1 MERTPAAPFISR
13 FPTIPRLFLGGRP
26 AAFGAVV
33 AAERALHLGAGDA
46 ADEVAAHAFVV
57 HVGEADPES
66 VQPRLAQARE
76 DRAQIGRA
84 LDFLEPLVEV
94 KARLLRSAAG
104 ELHRPAARYLRR

>member
-13 FPTIPRLFLGGRP
+13 AKPDLLRTSLPRVERPQGPLQRAELKRRHSRPFQLLFLRRRP

-46 ADEVAAHAFVV
+46 AGEVAAHAFVV

-76 DRAQIGRA
+76 D
-84 LDFLEPLVEV
+84 
-94 KARLLRSAAG
+94 
-104 ELHRPAARYLRR
+104 

>member
-33 AAERALHLGAGDA
+33 AAERAFHLGAGDA
-46 ADEVAAHAFVV
+46 ADEVATHALVV

-66 VQPRLAQARE
+66 AHPRLAQPRQ
-76 DRAQIGRA
+76 DRAEVGRA

-94 KARLLRSAAG
+94 QAHLLRAATG
-104 ELHRPAARYLRR
+104 